1 MRWYEQFYIKKIV
14 PVFDCKTVLLHSL
27 WGLLNLLF
35 HLQTVS
41 KEINS
46 SALYSA
52 MAHDKNSPKLTDG
65 GETISILNYSLSAHR
80 LCIPA

>member
-1 MRWYEQFYIKKIV
+1 MIFIFFLHKKIV

-46 SALYSA
+46 SDLCSA
-52 MAHDKNSPKLTDG
+52 MAHDKNSPKLTDS
-65 GETISILNYSLSAHR
+65 GETISILNCSLSAHK
-80 LCIPA
+80 LGIPA